1 MYIKVMQQNA
11 NIIEVDKYITIM
23 FCGLGFNRN
32 EFFPQQSKAC
42 QRRGS
47 NNFKSVDLKIQTLGP
62 DL

>member
-1 MYIKVMQQNA
+1 MYIKVMQQRA
-11 NIIEVDKYITIM
+11 KIIEVDKYITIM
-23 FCGLGFNRN
+23 FCGLYRI
-32 EFFPQQSKAC
+32 EIFPQQSKAC

>member
-1 MYIKVMQQNA
+1 MYIKVMQQKA
-11 NIIEVDKYITIM
+11 KIIEVDKYITIM
-23 FCGLGFNRN
+23 FCGLYSI
-32 EFFPQQSKAC
+32 ELKFFPQQSKAC

>member
-1 MYIKVMQQNA
+1 MYIKVMQQKA
-11 NIIEVDKYITIM
+11 KIIEVDKNITIM
-23 FCGLGFNRN
+23 FCGLRLI
-32 EFFPQQSKAC
+32 ELKLFPQQSKAC